1 MNKRKMLMQLPIF
14 EGLSPETIE
23 KLMMSGNISEVQ
35 KGTMLIR
42 AREPLSSVFIQLS
55 GKSVIYNLTHSG
67 KRKILFIFG
76 CGELLNENVFNS
88 QTSSVY
94 CETFEKSK
102 VFEIPVA
109 ELTRLMTSDFILA
122 KNILSAQEKK
132 IWRLS
137 HQLKNSMSSIYLEKK
152 LAAKLWKLS
161 RDFGIWKEDGLEI
174 DMNLT
179 ITFLAD
185 MLGAPRETTSRTC
198 TALIEQ
204 GLIKIY
210 KKRITLPNPDVMAKF
225 FKHGKE
231 NERG

>member
-1 MNKRKMLMQLPIF
+1 MNKKKMVSQLAIF
-14 EGLSPETIE
+14 DGIAPETME
-23 KLMMSGNISEVQ
+23 KLLLAGNVSEVA

-42 AREPLSSVFIQLS
+42 ARDPVSSVFFQLS

-67 KRKILFIFG
+67 RRKILFIFG
-76 CGELLNENVFNS
+76 AGELLNEHVFNN

-102 VFEIPVA
+102 VFEIPSA
-109 ELTRLMTSDFILA
+109 EFVRLMASDFALT
-122 KNILSAQEKK
+122 KNVLEVQEKK

-152 LAAKLWKLS
+152 LAAKLWKLA
-161 RDFGIWKEDGLEI
+161 RDFGIKTDAGLEI

-198 TALIEQ
+198 TALVEQ
-204 GLIKIY
+204 GLIKIC
-210 KKRITLPNPDVMAKF
+210 KKRITLPDPDAMAKF
-225 FKHGKE
+225 FKLGKE
-231 NERG
+231 NEK

>member
-1 MNKRKMLMQLPIF
+1 MNKRKMLTQLPIF

-23 KLMMSGNISEVQ
+23 KLMLSGNVLEVP

-42 AREPLSSVFIQLS
+42 ARESLSSVFIQLS
-55 GKSVIYNLTHSG
+55 GKSVVYNLTHSG
-67 KRKILFIFG
+67 RRKILFIFG
-76 CGELLNENVFNS
+76 VGELLNENVFNS

-94 CETFEKSK
+94 CETFERSK
-102 VFEIPVA
+102 VFEIPAV
-109 ELTRLMTSDFILA
+109 ELMRLMASDFTLT
-122 KNILSAQEKK
+122 KHILSAQEKK

-161 RDFGIWKEDGLEI
+161 RDFGVKKEDGLEI

-204 GLIKIY
+204 GLITIH
-210 KKRITLPNPDVMAKF
+210 KKRITLLDPDGMSRF
-225 FKHGKE
+225 FKVGKNDE
-231 NERG
+231 V

>member
-1 MNKRKMLMQLPIF
+1 MNKRKMLTQLPIF

-23 KLMMSGNISEVQ
+23 KLMLSGNVLEVP

-42 AREPLSSVFIQLS
+42 ARESLSSVFIQLS
-55 GKSVIYNLTHSG
+55 GKSVVYNLTHSG
-67 KRKILFIFG
+67 RRKILFIFG
-76 CGELLNENVFNS
+76 VGELLNENVFNS

-94 CETFEKSK
+94 CETFERSK
-102 VFEIPVA
+102 VFEIPAV
-109 ELTRLMTSDFILA
+109 ELMRLMASDFTLT
-122 KNILSAQEKK
+122 KHILSAQEKK

-161 RDFGIWKEDGLEI
+161 RDFGVKKEDGLEI

-204 GLIKIY
+204 GLITIH
-210 KKRITLPNPDVMAKF
+210 KKRITLPDPDAMAKF
-225 FKHGKE
+225 FKIGK
-231 NERG
+231 NEEV

>member
-1 MNKRKMLMQLPIF
+1 MNKRKLLTQLPVF
-14 EGLSPETIE
+14 EGVTAETID
-23 KLMMSGNISEVQ
+23 KLLLCGNITEVS

-42 AREPLSSVFIQLS
+42 AREPVSSVFIQLT

-67 KRKILFIFG
+67 RRKILFIFG
-76 CGELLNENVFNS
+76 SGELLNEHISSN

-94 CETFEKSK
+94 CEAFEKSK
-102 VFEIPVA
+102 VFEIPAA
-109 ELTRLMTSDFILA
+109 ELFRLMAADFALA
-122 KNILSAQEKK
+122 KNMLAVQEKK

-152 LAAKLWKLS
+152 LAAKLWKLA
-161 RDFGIWKEDGLEI
+161 RDFGIKTEDGLEI

-198 TALIEQ
+198 TALVEQ
-204 GLIKIY
+204 GLIKIR
-210 KKRITLPNPDVMAKF
+210 KKRITLPDPAAMAKF
-225 FKHGKE
+225 FKVGKE
-231 NERG
+231 DEK